1 MLASHTRERIRRLR
15 LAKAVSQAEFAAALG
30 VSTGTVS
37 KIETGRSDVTS
48 DQLETIAVSL
58 GCTTTFLLRD
68 EEVLPTTRP
77 WLRAYAD
84 APKKVVDCEIASA
97 VTAIEAIESLRLRPL
112 ADRLPVTAGDL
123 ADDDEIEAMAST
135 VRVAAG
141 LEEDAVCGNS
151 IRAAE
156 RLGCLVLPM
165 GEELGRHLGMS
176 MRVDGT
182 PIICASRPTND
193 AHRRVPG
200 DRQRFTIAHE
210 IGHLALHG
218 NVPAPRNSAEA
229 ARLERQAHQ
238 FAGAFLAPGDA
249 MIEELHDLGGR
260 VTLKTLSEIK
270 RRWGIS
276 IKALVMRFQVL
287 NVIDQDQARSLHKQ
301 ISARGWSKNEPV
313 ETGNEAALWF
323 PKVLAKLAPAGLN
336 PHDYAGLK
344 AGLDPAYFRR
354 WTDWS
359 AALSAEIVEL
369 PSSGQAST
377 ESGALADVSDLS
389 AARNLRARSTST
401 RRQ

>member
-1 MLASHTRERIRRLR
+1 MLASHARERIRRLR
-15 LAKAVSQAEFAAALG
+15 LASGVSQADFSAALG

-37 KIETGRSDVTS
+37 KIETGRTDVT
-48 DQLETIAVSL
+48 DGQLDSIAAAL
-58 GCTTTFLLRD
+58 GCTTAFLLRD
-68 EEVLPTTRP
+68 EEVFAATRP

-84 APKKVVDCEIASA
+84 APKKVVDCEMASA
-97 VTAIEAIESLRLRPL
+97 VTAMEAIEALRLRPL
-112 ADRLPVTAGDL
+112 PDKIPVTDGDL
-123 ADDDEIEAMAST
+123 ADDDEIETMAAT
-135 VRVAAG
+135 VRAAAG

-165 GEELGRHLGMS
+165 SQELGKHLGMS

-182 PIICASRPTND
+182 PIICASRPSND
-193 AHRRVPG
+193 SDHRVPG

-218 NVPAPRNSAEA
+218 NIPAPRDAAEA
-229 ARLERQAHQ
+229 ARIERQAHQ
-238 FAGAFLAPGDA
+238 FAGAFLAPGDV
-249 MIEELHDLGGR
+249 MIEELKDLGGR

-287 NVIDQDQARSLHKQ
+287 GVIDQDQARSLHKQ

-313 ETGNEAALWF
+313 ETGNESALWF
-323 PKVLAKLAPAGLN
+323 AKVLAKHTPPGHN
-336 PHDYAGLK
+336 PDDYAGLT
-344 AGLDPAYFRR
+344 AGLDPAYFQR

-359 AALSAEIVEL
+359 PTSSGDVVQL
-369 PSSGQAST
+369 PSTRRVSA
-377 ESGALADVSDLS
+377 ESGALADVSDLM
-389 AARNLRARSTST
+389 AARSQRRQSRTT
-401 RRQ
+401 RRR